1 MTRIVETDII
11 TMFSILSV
19 FEKESFAMK
28 AYMEPEISVVKIEY
42 DVVTASGCPRE
53 LPIIGEDDILG

>member
-11 TMFSILSV
+11 PVLSILSA

-28 AYMEPEISVVKIEY
+28 AYLEPEISVVKIEY

-53 LPIIGEDDILG
+53 LPITGEDDILG